1 MTLCNLKKRRQT
13 LLLHI
18 AFAVM
23 IVGGVVTWTTSLQG
37 SIVVGKKVA
46 TGCITLNS
54 GETAQL
60 PFAVKLSHFEVV
72 NYPGTDSP
80 MDYRCSVTVT
90 TPEVVSGTLSMN
102 NVFSYRHYR
111 FYIHSYM
118 PDADMV
124 QLSVFYDP
132 YGIAITYTGYALLLY
147 ALILF
152 FFDRR
157 SNFRLLL
164 LMFNR
169 KSNYKSE
176 I

>member
-1 MTLCNLKKRRQT
+1 MMLCCLKKHRHT

-18 AFAVM
+18 AFSVM
-23 IVGGVVTWTTSLQG
+23 VVGGVVTWLTSLQG
-37 SIVVGKKVA
+37 SIMVG
-46 TGCITLNS
+46 TTTTTHCLTLNS
-54 GETAQL
+54 GDTKQL

-72 NYPGTDSP
+72 NYPGTASP
-80 MDYRCSVTVT
+80 MDYRCTISVSDSVAT
-90 TPEVVSGTLSMN
+90 TGTLSMN

-147 ALILF
+147 TLILF

-157 SNFRLLL
+157 SNFRQLLHR
-164 LMFNR
+164 FNH
-169 KSNYKSE
+169 NTTPQL
-176 I
+176 